1 MAFEMERIRAAIRPQ
16 DIVTL
21 AIALLGVAIALFLD
35 DSVIRLIGVCVALLG
50 GAALYMTLRQ
60 RLDDQVQVHTRRTT
74 LPPPAFKTRTTTDP
88 GSSTKRIHFDDFQET
103 FDVDA
108 EADQDSIRVS
118 SSEPI

>member
-1 MAFEMERIRAAIRPQ
+1 MAFEMEKIRAAIRPQ

-21 AIALLGVAIALFLD
+21 AIALLGVAIALFLE

-88 GSSTKRIHFDDFQET
+88 GSSTKRTHFDDFQET
-103 FDVDA
+103 FEPETDA
-108 EADQDSIRVS
+108 EPAPSRAS
-118 SSEPI
+118 